1 MSSKPSNFVII
12 LLQTY
17 ICRAIL
23 FIGLGYILVP
33 YPCQA
38 QLSEDSVRK
47 IFELPI
53 ENFSEYEKLATL
65 ANTLNNASPVDA
77 LKILPKL
84 EQHLDKADFR
94 YQFYFYKTKGH
105 NYTQFEKYDSA
116 LIFLT
121 KAEKLARKNKDN
133 RLLSLAISDQ
143 GLRLASLNLFA
154 ESLEKFQSAL
164 EAIQGMNELNLE
176 SNCLNQMGHIYRKT
190 KDYDQAIVSLNQS
203 LAIKRQ
209 LDLPVENTLN
219 ELANVYYYQGQY
231 DKVME
236 MDLSLAEENRK
247 KGNIRALSF
256 NLNNVGEDFI
266 ALKKHEQAIPY
277 FLEAIELKKINGNE
291 NLLLSSY
298 LGIASCYASLR
309 NYPITKSYYDSARAI
324 AMKGSH
330 DNKMEYFNY
339 VYQFEKGRG
348 NFEMALTNYQQ
359 MIAYKDSI
367 FNEKNANKI
376 GELKTKYNTEQKEM
390 QIERQEEQLA
400 TQSMYRNALIAG
412 VIALLVII
420 TLVYRSERIKTRK
433 NQEIEEKNSLIEK
446 SLQEKES
453 LLKEIHHRV
462 KNNLQVISSLLN
474 MQSRTT
480 ENEEILDAFQQGQSR
495 VRAMSLIH
503 QKLYQTDNLSEIDFQ
518 EYTSQLID
526 QLSTLYTGNKD
537 DITTEVRANDIKLD
551 IDTAIPLGLILNE
564 LISNSFK
571 YAFKNVSHGKI
582 KVDMERLADGKIQLA
597 ISDNGQ
603 GLPSDFNLEA
613 TKTLGLKLV
622 NILTKQLKG
631 KLAYK
636 STTDSIF
643 IITFHEIK
651 LSA

>member
-1 MSSKPSNFVII
+1 MII
-12 LLQTY
+12 PLTTY
-17 ICRAIL
+17 IWRATIL
-23 FIGLGYILVP
+23 IGLWCVLP
-33 YPCQA
+33 SHSSLA
-38 QLSEDSVRK
+38 QLSEDSLRK
-47 IFELPI
+47 IFELPV
-53 ENFSEYEKLATL
+53 ENFSDYEIISTL
-65 ANTLNNASPVDA
+65 TNTLNNASPVDA

-84 EQHLDKADFR
+84 EQHLNADDFR
-94 YQFYFYKTKGH
+94 YHFFYYKNKGH

-116 LIFLT
+116 LIFLK
-121 KAEKLARKNKDN
+121 KAEELARKNNAN
-133 RLLSLAISDQ
+133 RHLSLALSDQ
-143 GLRLASLNLFA
+143 GIRLSEMGLFA
-154 ESLEKFQSAL
+154 ESLEKYQAAQDAIKGMSQLQL
-164 EAIQGMNELNLE
+164 EGQI
-176 SNCLNQMGHIYRKT
+176 LNQIGHLYRRI
-190 KDYDQAIVSLNQS
+190 KDYDQAIESLNKA
-203 LAIKRQ
+203 LEIKKQ
-209 LDLPVENTLN
+209 LELPLENTLN
-219 ELANVYYYQGQY
+219 ELANVYYYLGQY
-231 DKVME
+231 ERVLE

-247 KGNIRALSF
+247 NGNIRALSF
-256 NLNNVGEDFI
+256 NLHNIGEDHVAIDKHKQAIPFFQEAI
-266 ALKKHEQAIPY
+266 ALKK
-277 FLEAIELKKINGNE
+277 ELGNE
-291 NLLLSSY
+291 RVLLSSY
-298 LGIASCYASLR
+298 LGIAGCYAVSQ
-309 NYPITKSYYDSARAI
+309 NYTMTERYYDSARVI
-324 AMKGSH
+324 AMTGTH
-330 DNKMEYFNY
+330 EDRITFFDNT
-339 VYQFEKGRG
+339 YQFEKGRR
-348 NFEMALTNYQQ
+348 NFEMALNNYQQ

-376 GELKTKYNTEQKEM
+376 GELKTKYNTEQKET
-390 QIERQEEQLA
+390 QIERQKEQLA
-400 TQSMYRNALIAG
+400 TQSLYRNALIGG

-433 NQEIEEKNSLIEK
+433 NEEIEEKNSIIEK
-446 SLQEKES
+446 SLREKEA

-526 QLSTLYTGNKD
+526 QLSTLYAGNKENV
-537 DITTEVRANDIKLD
+537 TTEVSINEIKLD

-571 YAFKNVSHGKI
+571 YAFKNVDHGKI
-582 KVDMERLADGKIQLA
+582 KVNMERLTDGKIQLA

-631 KLAYK
+631 KLTYE
-636 STTDSIF
+636 STTDSRF